1 MTNCYKKI
9 FFRNLNSFLIFYIK
23 KGNNI
28 AVDPHP
34 EKREDVMSTI
44 VETSRLL

>member
-1 MTNCYKKI
+1 MQESGTIAIKEKKE
-9 FFRNLNSFLIFYIK
+9 LIFYIK

>member
-1 MTNCYKKI
+1 MQESGTIAIKEKKE
-9 FFRNLNSFLIFYIK
+9 LIFYIK

-34 EKREDVMSTI
+34 
-44 VETSRLL
+44 

>member
-1 MTNCYKKI
+1 MQESGTIGIKEKKG
-9 FFRNLNSFLIFYIK
+9 LIIYIK
-23 KGNNI
+23 KCNNI
-28 AVDPHP
+28 AVDQHP